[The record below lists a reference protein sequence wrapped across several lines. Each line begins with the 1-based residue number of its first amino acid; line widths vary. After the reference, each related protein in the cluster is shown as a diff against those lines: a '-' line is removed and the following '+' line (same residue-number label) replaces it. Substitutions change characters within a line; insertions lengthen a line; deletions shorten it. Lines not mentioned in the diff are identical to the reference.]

1 MGYEDQVKS
10 LKEDMRKE
18 KERNDDHFNKIDS
31 LCGKFKDMTK
41 ANEQITSILT
51 VMNSQEK
58 SSIEILNSIDNK
70 IDKVNI
76 TPSANSSLKA

>member
-18 KERNDDHFNKIDS
+18 KERNDEHFNKTDS
-31 LCGKFKDMTK
+31 LRGKFKDMTK

-58 SSIEILNSIDNK
+58 SSIEILNSNDNK

-76 TPSANSSLKA
+76 TPRANSSIRA